1 MKLFIETFC
10 IILFRDFIFF
20 REISSL
26 MILFFIFISVGT
38 QFFKDFDSMESVNV
52 INRKHVRDAN
62 ALPRDNESIESLIP
76 GTADAN
82 NRRLNDFDDN
92 QPSGFDDGNDERVCN
107 LADGLDSASDQG
119 NIG

>member
-1 MKLFIETFC
+1 MDSLETV
-10 IILFRDFIFF
+10 D
-20 REISSL
+20 
-26 MILFFIFISVGT
+26 
-38 QFFKDFDSMESVNV
+38 NV

-62 ALPRDNESIESLIP
+62 ALLCDNESIESLIP
-76 GTADAN
+76 GTDHAN

-92 QPSGFDDGNDERVCN
+92 QLSGLDDGNDELVCN

>member
-1 MKLFIETFC
+1 MDSLETV
-10 IILFRDFIFF
+10 D
-20 REISSL
+20 
-26 MILFFIFISVGT
+26 
-38 QFFKDFDSMESVNV
+38 NV
-52 INRKHVRDAN
+52 INRKQVRDAN
-62 ALPRDNESIESLIP
+62 VLPCDNESMESLIL

-92 QPSGFDDGNDERVCN
+92 QPSGLDDGNDDLVCN